1 MQKNQQKMEKLHTWK
16 PGFQVKAA
24 GGGDQSGGGD
34 TGFLPLLKFFAKSY
48 YFIGDIFGTLWYK

>member
-34 TGFLPLLKFFAKSY
+34 TGFLL
-48 YFIGDIFGTLWYK
+48 IGDIFGTNEN